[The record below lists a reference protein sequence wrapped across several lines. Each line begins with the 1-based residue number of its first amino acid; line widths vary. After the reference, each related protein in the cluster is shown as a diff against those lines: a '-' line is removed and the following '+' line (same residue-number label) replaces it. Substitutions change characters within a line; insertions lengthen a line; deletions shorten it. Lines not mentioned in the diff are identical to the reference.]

1 MVKHWIITN
10 RQVVTSPQSGREHV
24 VDLNR
29 HGDRIEA
36 LPTFRVAEFKFDKL
50 PAKPSQT
57 QLDAAVEFVP
67 DTFEPG
73 YESLGKND
81 KAQKLP
87 GSQQLFK
94 SLYDSMSSAKEGKGD
109 TLFFIHGFNYAWN
122 DSLAH
127 LHRLIQLYAVPEA
140 SKVSQIV
147 YFTWPSWGA
156 LRKYW
161 KDQQIAAP
169 SGQLLGR
176 VFGKL
181 VRFYAD
187 FFDPAKRKADRPQM
201 CGRRIHIAAHSMGN
215 QVLREFMR
223 SIVQYDYL
231 HHPVFGE
238 ALLLN
243 ADVEWTALNPG
254 EPLHELATF
263 SDRVHVYNHFS
274 DDALRHSSLV
284 KNPGEK
290 RLGQYGPIS
299 INTNILPPRTLI
311 ADCSSIRSGLA
322 LPTLPSGTPS
332 PAATPPDLRKLAT
345 SALHADPAADP
356 LAVAARVLDRPKAAM
371 KERMI
376 DHWGY
381 LHRPEVVADI
391 WQVLAGKGSA
401 AIDGRTQTA
410 PGPLYRLRDV

>member
-1 MVKHWIITN
+1 MTQHWIITN
-10 RQVVTSPQSGREHV
+10 RKVVTNASNGREHV
-24 VDLNR
+24 IDVNKQSQ
-29 HGDRIEA
+29 RIEA
-36 LPTFRVAEFKFDKL
+36 LPTFRVAEFKHDKL
-50 PAKPSQT
+50 PSKPTPQ
-57 QLDAAVEFVP
+57 QLDSAVEFVP
-67 DTFEPG
+67 DTFEAG
-73 YESLGKND
+73 YEELSKNT
-81 KAQKLP
+81 KPQKLP

-94 SLYDSMSSAKEGKGD
+94 SLYDSMNKAPPGKGD
-109 TLFFIHGFNYAWN
+109 TLFFIHGFNYSWN
-122 DSLAH
+122 DALAH
-127 LHRLIQLYAVPEA
+127 FHRLIQLYAEPEA

-181 VRFYAD
+181 VRFYED
-187 FFDPAKRKADRPQM
+187 FFDPEKRKSERPEM

-223 SIVQYDYL
+223 SIIQYDYL
-231 HHPVFGE
+231 RHPVFGE
-238 ALLLN
+238 AVLLN
-243 ADVEWTALNPG
+243 ADIEWTALNPG
-254 EPLHELATF
+254 EPLHDLATF
-263 SDRVHVYNHFS
+263 SDRVHIYNHFS

-299 INTNILPPRTLI
+299 TDTCVLPPRTVI
-311 ADCSSIRSGLA
+311 ADCSSIRSGIVM
-322 LPTLPSGTPS
+322 PSASLTIPS
-332 PAATPPDLRKLAT
+332 PSAIPADLRKLAAG
-345 SALHADPAADP
+345 ALQTEPAVDP
-356 LAVAARVLDRPKAAM
+356 LTIAANVLDRPKTSM

-381 LHRPEVVADI
+381 LHRPEVIADL

-401 AIDGRTQTA
+401 SIEGRIQTSPGALYKLIDR
-410 PGPLYRLRDV
+410 